1 MKTINN
7 LKAATIAVTLALG
20 AITFNAMAEESF
32 NAEVQTNQQPLVGV
46 FTKLDVSADGL
57 LTRKEAAKDKLFSRK
72 HFNKADLD
80 HDFTLDQE
88 EYSNYKSAAQTH
100 KTQHAISD
108 SVITTKAKAEILAT
122 KHLKSRQISVETHNG
137 DVILSG
143 FVDDEEAKAKAEEV
157 VSKIEGVKSV
167 KNSLVVR
174 T

>member
-100 KTQHAISD
+100 KTQQSPVLLDKILIVGAVQIFGFQRLFQSFSD
-108 SVITTKAKAEILAT
+108 RRARRRKRRLGRAVFQRFDRFPHQFADFFHI
-122 KHLKSRQISVETHNG
+122 
-137 DVILSG
+137 
-143 FVDDEEAKAKAEEV
+143 
-157 VSKIEGVKSV
+157 
-167 KNSLVVR
+167 
-174 T
+174 